1 MSLTLD
7 EARSRAVMLSGVAYD
22 LALDLTSPDTFGS
35 RVTIRFRSTGGDTF
49 LELHRAE
56 SLRVTLDGGTVTP
69 AYDGDRILLEGLDAG
84 PHEVVV
90 DARLRYVTDG
100 AGLHAF
106 VDPVDGERYVGGY
119 LGLDITQRLFACF
132 DQLDLKG
139 PITLSVTA
147 DPAWTV
153 LSNGLLTAAGGGRF
167 T

>member
-7 EARSRAVMLSGVAYD
+7 EARARAAVLSEVSYD
-22 LALDLTSPDTFGS
+22 LALDVTSPNDFRS
-35 RVTIRFRSTGGDTF
+35 RVTVCFRTTGGDTF

-56 SLRVTLDGGTVTP
+56 SVEVTLDGSPFVP
-69 AYDGDRILLEGLDAG
+69 AYDGRRIPIEGLAPG
-84 PHEVVV
+84 AHEVIV

-100 AGLHAF
+100 EGLHTF
-106 VDPVDGERYVGGY
+106 TDPVDGERYVGGY

-153 LSNGLLTAAGGGRF
+153 LSNGSRWCARR
-167 T
+167 